1 MSLERLTEIRIAGF
15 GGQGVILSAM
25 IIGKAASIFE
35 GGHATMTQSFGPES
49 RGGAC
54 SAQVILSNIPI
65 LYPYVTR
72 PDILIA
78 MSQEAYARFL
88 PELKDDGVLLVEQDL
103 VRISEVGR
111 GIRVLGVPAT
121 RLAEELGRRLV
132 LNVVMVGFFAATTGL
147 LDPDA
152 LQRAVEDSVPP
163 ASRGLNHKAFQ
174 KGYEYGTH
182 SLSVSETGDEAEQ
195 ISHLLGG

>member
-54 SAQVILSNIPI
+54 SAQVILSNSPI

-121 RLAEELGRRLV
+121 RLAEELGSLLTV
-132 LNVVMVGFFAATTGL
+132 LSPKL
-147 LDPDA
+147 P
-152 LQRAVEDSVPP
+152 RW
-163 ASRGLNHKAFQ
+163 R
-174 KGYEYGTH
+174 
-182 SLSVSETGDEAEQ
+182 
-195 ISHLLGG
+195 